1 MIPPFSET
9 QLDALRELANIASG
23 TAATA
28 LSQMLG
34 REVELNVPRALALPL
49 ADAVDAAG
57 APDDVITGIVLQLEG
72 DLDALVLLLVPTD
85 DAAILCQLLGVEPG
99 SEVGDSALSEI
110 GNILG
115 TSYLNALAAMTGL
128 AMMPSPPH
136 LATDLLGAIVASVLA
151 QAAGAED
158 IVLVLDSEL
167 DVADQPC
174 SLSFMLLPASGRAD
188 DLLAPLGLSSNGE

>member
-1 MIPPFSET
+1 MTPQYSEM
-9 QLDALRELANIASG
+9 QLDALAELANIASG

-34 REVELNVPRALALPL
+34 REVELRVPRALALPL

-57 APDDVITGIVLQLEG
+57 APEDIVTGIVLGLEG
-72 DLDALVLLLVPTD
+72 DVEALVLLLVPAD
-85 DAAILCQLLGVEPG
+85 DASLLCQMLGVEAG
-99 SEVGDSALSEI
+99 TEVGDSALGEI

-115 TSYLNALAAMTGL
+115 TSYLNALSAMTGL
-128 AMMPSPPH
+128 TMMPTPPT

-151 QAAGAED
+151 QAAGEND
-158 IVLVLDSEL
+158 IALVLDSEL

-174 SLSFMLLPASGRAD
+174 SLSFLLLPASGRAD
-188 DLLAPLGLSSNGE
+188 VLLAPLGLAGSGE

>member
-1 MIPPFSET
+1 VIPPFSET

-85 DAAILCQLLGVEPG
+85 DSAVLCQLLGVEPG

-151 QAAGAED
+151 QAAGADD

-167 DVADQPC
+167 YVADQPC